1 MADQSSLQFYY
12 SGYEKCS
19 AGHFFGPT
27 VRVHYLIHLVINGKG
42 LYQVGKNTYSVCT
55 NQAFLIRPQEVT
67 FYAAD
72 DEDPWEY
79 LWFAFNGHE
88 ADRLIASFFPEIRRM
103 RFLQN
108 VPRCLH
114 GFYRQRYHRFK
125 NKRRQKICCS
135 IQNIPLRIL
144 PLHAAF
150 MIIPHFVRYLNGMNP
165 TRRPTTGNLGRKAKD
180 RK

>member
-88 ADRLIASFFPEIRRM
+88 ADRLIASFFSGDTPYAISAERTALLARL
-103 RFLQN
+103 LQTAI
-108 VPRCLH
+108 PS
-114 GFYRQRYHRFK
+114 F
-125 NKRRQKICCS
+125 QK
-135 IQNIPLRIL
+135 
-144 PLHAAF
+144 
-150 MIIPHFVRYLNGMNP
+150 
-165 TRRPTTGNLGRKAKD
+165 
-180 RK
+180 

>member
-67 FYAAD
+67 FTR
-72 DEDPWEY
+72 P
-79 LWFAFNGHE
+79 
-88 ADRLIASFFPEIRRM
+88 M
-103 RFLQN
+103 T
-108 VPRCLH
+108 
-114 GFYRQRYHRFK
+114 
-125 NKRRQKICCS
+125 KILGS
-135 IQNIPLRIL
+135 ICGLL
-144 PLHAAF
+144 LTDTK
-150 MIIPHFVRYLNGMNP
+150 P
-165 TRRPTTGNLGRKAKD
+165 TA
-180 RK
+180 